1 MSEGGA
7 VRERQQV
14 GPEAAALTLGK
25 ALPLTGVS
33 PCLLGVTVQALS
45 TVPVMFSYWVSV
57 KPPWSIS
64 LVVKAH
70 VQLPRR
76 GQMTYTLELVPS
88 ILSPNRPPLSSFG
101 WLFLREALL

>member
-1 MSEGGA
+1 MPEGGA

-14 GPEAAALTLGK
+14 GPKPEATGLTLTPGK
-25 ALPLTGVS
+25 ALLLTGVF
-33 PCLLGVTVQALS
+33 PCVLGVTVQALS

-57 KPPWSIS
+57 KLQTIS

-76 GQMTYTLELVPS
+76 
-88 ILSPNRPPLSSFG
+88 
-101 WLFLREALL
+101 